1 MLVKNACW
9 WKTCM
14 LAKNLHQHSPPK
26 YHDVGENNVGEI
38 VCWRKKI
45 CSFKIICMLVNY
57 VGENF
62 SVCWWKV
69 FSLVKYVCWW
79 EVYVGEIFYQHA
91 AFTHTFTQILC
102 WWKPSKPNLW
112 SFIKIGWWSIRSWK
126 FKYKYIMIV
135 QSVRYCLSIR
145 SWLKVYCPS
154 YAVLAESI
162 RSFARNF
169 DFSCKVRRKVYDLWV
184 INNTIVR
191 E

>member
-1 MLVKNACW
+1 MLAKKDLLIQNYMYVGELCWWKFFCMLVKSIFA
-9 WKTCM
+9 
-14 LAKNLHQHSPPK
+14 
-26 YHDVGENNVGEI
+26 GE
-38 VCWRKKI
+38 
-45 CSFKIICMLVNY
+45 ICMLVRGVCWWNMY
-57 VGENF
+57 VGEN
-62 SVCWWKV
+62 
-69 FSLVKYVCWW
+69 
-79 EVYVGEIFYQHA
+79 FYQHA
-91 AFTHTFTQILC
+91 AFTHIFTQILC

-126 FKYKYIMIV
+126 FKYKYVMIV
-135 QSVRYCLSIR
+135 QSVRSCLSIR

-169 DFSCKVRRKVYDLWV
+169 DFSYKVRRKVYDLWV

>member
-62 SVCWWKV
+62 NVCWRKVFLSKLYVCWWKM
-69 FSLVKYVCWW
+69 LLKN
-79 EVYVGEIFYQHA
+79 
-91 AFTHTFTQILC
+91 LC
-102 WWKPSKPNLW
+102 WWNYFTEICMLVKTFTDMQLQKRSDVGEKYVGI
-112 SFIKIGWWSIRSWK
+112 FTSIQKTNIFHQDHHSTQHQPE
-126 FKYKYIMIV
+126 I
-135 QSVRYCLSIR
+135 
-145 SWLKVYCPS
+145 
-154 YAVLAESI
+154 
-162 RSFARNF
+162 
-169 DFSCKVRRKVYDLWV
+169 
-184 INNTIVR
+184 
-191 E
+191 